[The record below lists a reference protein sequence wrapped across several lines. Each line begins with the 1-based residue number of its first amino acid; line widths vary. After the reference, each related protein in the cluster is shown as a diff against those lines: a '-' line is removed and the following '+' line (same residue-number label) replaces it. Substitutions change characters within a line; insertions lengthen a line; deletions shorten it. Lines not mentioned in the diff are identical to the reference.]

1 MVRGGLL
8 TRYFLED
15 GIREVDA
22 YRALNPAE
30 VLAFA
35 ETVRD
40 HWRNLEDMRRPNEA
54 ETEAEFIFP
63 LLDEL
68 GWHHLPQQDPGEGRT
83 LPTRCCFEVRRKRT
97 PPVGWKAP
105 NALSAALWLWRT
117 STRHP
122 A

>member
-40 HWRNLEDMRRPNEA
+40 RWRNLEDMRRPNEA

-63 LLDEL
+63 LLREL
-68 GWHHLPQQDPGEGRT
+68 GWHHLPQQDPGKGR
-83 LPTRCCFEVRRKRT
+83 RDV
-97 PPVGWKAP
+97 AD
-105 NALSAALWLWRT
+105 ALLCVSACKFDPLSRGIGVQN
-117 STRHP
+117 
-122 A
+122 